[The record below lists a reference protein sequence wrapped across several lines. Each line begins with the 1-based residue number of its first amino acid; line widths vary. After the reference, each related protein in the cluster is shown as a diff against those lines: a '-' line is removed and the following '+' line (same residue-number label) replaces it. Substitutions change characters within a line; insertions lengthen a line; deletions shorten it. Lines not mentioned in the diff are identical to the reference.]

1 MVENEYHFLLICP
14 AYERERKV
22 LLDTVRDKFA
32 MSKADI
38 DSSIYDINDLFTR
51 IMQSDD
57 CDIINKTADF
67 LDKAF
72 FKRERLLL

>member
-1 MVENEYHFLLICP
+1 
-14 AYERERKV
+14 
-22 LLDTVRDKFA
+22 
-32 MSKADI
+32 MSEADI